1 MGTDKLDDIEKSIL
15 RGDRL
20 FRPSFDGEDFTAFR
34 LRKGKLIEASFME
47 CRFDRVDASE
57 AYLPNSRFVQCTII
71 NSLFAGTY
79 LRGATFDKCVFEA
92 TDFGS
97 ALFAESKLIDCTII
111 RCRMDQS
118 DFADCV
124 IKDVKAY
131 DSTFFLADFTR
142 VDLSFIEPIKGIIRG
157 GLLPAGA

>member
-1 MGTDKLDDIEKSIL
+1 METDRLESIEKSIL

-20 FRPSFDGEDFTAFR
+20 LRPVFDGEDLTAFR
-34 LRKGKLIEASFME
+34 LRKGKLLEASFIE
-47 CRFDRVDASE
+47 CRLDRVDASE
-57 AYLPNSRFVQCTII
+57 AYLPNSRFVGCTII

-79 LRGATFDKCVFEA
+79 LRGALFDKCVFEA
-92 TDFGS
+92 TDFGG
-97 ALFAESKLIDCTII
+97 ALFSETKLIDCTII

-118 DFADCV
+118 DFADCQ
-124 IKDVKAY
+124 IKDIKVY

-142 VDLSFIEPIKGIIRG
+142 VDASFITPIKSDIRG